1 MPVKQIFKRA
11 VLFAVS
17 QAQNSGGALPGE
29 TMGIDEI
36 PIEDVALA
44 PEETVLPAIIS
55 ETSVIVCSSWSYEI
69 DEKTIELQMSDESDP
84 LNNPDLAVLQTA
96 KIGTEVNY
104 AYSGAA
110 GKTSVLAPLFRACG
124 SIAELIDGTRI
135 KYSRSAICRALD
147 VEIRM
152 KKTAMMDYRYRSSG
166 MRGIL
171 NFDCDIGGLLKFKFD
186 FQGDFFEPDTEPNLI
201 PNARNQRNNLMN
213 PATSANITAKTL
225 DNKMICLLKVSA
237 SNYFGFAVQ
246 RMQTA
251 CGTETDFDDANGELT
266 IVYKQTDWLSEFNPW
281 YVGNRS
287 TIKRV
292 PFQFA
297 IGNSAGK
304 KIRFSIQEVQCSPG
318 KIVKLENGSVGVE
331 QKLKIL
337 KNPVI
342 WEE

>member
-29 TMGIDEI
+29 AGGVDEI
-36 PIEDVALA
+36 PATDVALA
-44 PEETVLPAIIS
+44 PEEVALPSVIT
-55 ETSVIVCSSWSYEI
+55 ETSVIVVSAWSYEV

-84 LNNPDLAVLQTA
+84 LNNPDIAVLQTA
-96 KIGTEVNY
+96 KIGMEVGY
-104 AYSGAA
+104 AYSGVA
-110 GKTSVLAPLFRACG
+110 GKSSALAPLFRACG
-124 SIAELIDGTRI
+124 SIGELIENRI
-135 KYSRSAICRALD
+135 KYSRSAICRALN

-152 KKTAMMDYRYRSSG
+152 KKTATIDYRYRSEG

-171 NFDCDIGGLLKFKFD
+171 NFDCDVGGLLKFKAD
-186 FQGDFFEPDTEPNLI
+186 FQGDFFEPDEEPHLL
-201 PNARNQRNNLMN
+201 PNARNQRSNIMN
-213 PATSANITAKTL
+213 PATASNITAKSL
-225 DNKMICLLKVSA
+225 NNKPLCLLKVSA

-246 RMQTA
+246 RMQTS

-266 IVYKQTDWLSEFNPW
+266 ITYKQTDWSAEFNPW

-287 TIKRV
+287 TVKRV

-297 IGNSAGK
+297 VGNEDGK
-304 KIRFSIQEVQCSPG
+304 KIRFAVQEVQCSPG
-318 KIVKLENGSVGVE
+318 KVVTLENGSVGIE